1 MAAPER
7 IDLGGGPVLR
17 RCHPADAD
25 ALYLA
30 IVESRE
36 HLLPWTPWVT
46 RASLEEE
53 RAVLVRWE
61 EQWDGGGELQYGLFL
76 GPLAVGS
83 TALIP
88 RIGPGGLEI
97 GYWVHAAHTRR
108 GYATSA
114 AAALTSVAFTLPGIE
129 MVEIHH
135 DRANLASEGVPRK
148 LGFVLVGEHPRPSS
162 SPPAPA
168 DSGISR
174 TWRMTRD
181 RWRPPAA
188 DQEGG

>member
-36 HLLPWTPWVT
+36 HLWPWTPWVT
-46 RASLEEE
+46 RANLEEE

-83 TALIP
+83 TAFIP